1 MKGNHVLDST
11 PLPEAD
17 RDHFDRQGYLIV
29 RQALDEAKVARL
41 LAAGDRLLASDL
53 QVNLPAILGESP
65 LQCREALVRGGRTF
79 A

>member
-29 RQALDEAKVARL
+29 R
-41 LAAGDRLLASDL
+41 
-53 QVNLPAILGESP
+53 
-65 LQCREALVRGGRTF
+65 
-79 A
+79 